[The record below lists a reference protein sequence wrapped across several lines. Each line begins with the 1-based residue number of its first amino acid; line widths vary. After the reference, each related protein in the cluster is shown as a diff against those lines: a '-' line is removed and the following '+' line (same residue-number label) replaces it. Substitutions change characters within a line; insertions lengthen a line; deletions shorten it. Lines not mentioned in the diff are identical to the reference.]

1 MWKLTIY
8 SPIDNS
14 VLGEETHKSVKDISQ
29 KYTKINYETWRNIST
44 GRSKVYK
51 SFYDLKKI

>member
-1 MWKLTIY
+1 MWKLKIY
-8 SPIDNS
+8 SPTDNS
-14 VLGEETHKSVKDISQ
+14 VIKEETFKSVKDIAD
-29 KYTKINYETWRNIST
+29 KYRKINYETWRNIST